1 MRYIPKNSASR
12 TPIRI
17 LACLAFLLQSCAT
30 EKIVDSFGNYT
41 VEVVNETDL
50 DLDFTYGFQTGND
63 QRNEIAAHVRA
74 HEIHPVNTTGGIVVV
89 VDGKSHSFTADCSD
103 KLFQI
108 RCRVVLDSTSL
119 EIGKR
124 H

>member
-1 MRYIPKNSASR
+1 MRFTPKNSASR

-17 LACLAFLLQSCAT
+17 LACLAFLLQGCAT

-41 VEVVNETDL
+41 VEVVNNTDL
-50 DLDFTYGFQTGND
+50 DLDFTYGFQTGNN
-63 QRNEIAAHVRA
+63 QTNEISTQVRA
-74 HEIHPVNTTGGIVVV
+74 HEIHPVNSNGIIVVV
-89 VDGKSHSFTADCSD
+89 LDSERHRFTADCSD
-103 KLFQI
+103 GLFENGCQ
-108 RCRVVLDSTSL
+108 VVLDSTSL